1 MILTTFIAALAL
13 SAEPEDAPS
22 PPPAVEAEP
31 PKVRASKSD
40 ALPPPPTTTLA
51 SPSEPGPEE
60 GIGGVFAPA
69 IMPRGSMAVYALLGA
84 PDIGGGFRQG
94 IQQFEVEAR
103 LWLNYLQASAL
114 VEIGGKISA
123 YRKGILEFVPNVAV
137 GLEANSGSRYFDR
150 ANFGYIA
157 IRPRAAMITA
167 IRFTEVA
174 TGLFLID
181 LPWSIPV
188 TNAGAGGHFTPT
200 LGFGAEM
207 QLGTTMSAM
216 LLGQVGLDVIK
227 EPLGVTQLRPAWA
240 IRLGLGFRLF
250 R

>member
-1 MILTTFIAALAL
+1 MILPTLVAALAL
-13 SAEPEDAPS
+13 SAEPEA
-22 PPPAVEAEP
+22 PAVVESEP
-31 PKVRASKSD
+31 PKVRSRAD
-40 ALPPPPTTTLA
+40 DTVPPPPTTTVA

-84 PDIGGGFRQG
+84 PDIGVGFRQG

-114 VEIGGKISA
+114 IEIGGKISA
-123 YRKGILEFVPNVAV
+123 YRRGILEFVPNLAV
-137 GLEANSGSRYFDR
+137 GLEANSGSRYFDGQ
-150 ANFGYIA
+150 NFGYVA
-157 IRPRAAMITA
+157 IRPRVALITA

-181 LPWSIPV
+181 VPWAIPV
-188 TNAGAGGHFTPT
+188 TNAGAGGHFTPMA
-200 LGFGAEM
+200 GFGAEM
-207 QLGTTMSAM
+207 QLGKTLSAM
-216 LLGQVGLDVIK
+216 LLGQAGLDIIK